1 MNIQEDNLAFL
12 LCGVAFPI
20 CPKLLFT
27 FTEEGSKI
35 RDIYRRA
42 ASRPMELSFLSR
54 CQRGIRAT
62 RREIAYIWERRPFL
76 LLLIFLLLALA
87 KRMGVPPRQAG
98 DGAEYF
104 VMTRSLACD
113 GDLVITP
120 AETEIFRHPDS
131 PWPRV
136 VLEPHKEPLIR
147 GRDGRERCVHS
158 FVVPALATPFYW
170 LCGWIAPGRGP
181 FHCYSVFGLW
191 ALLVCGYL
199 LGRYWQS
206 YLGEGAE
213 RWQRWALPAFA
224 YIVIFFTPLLI
235 YSYWAH
241 GEAAVFFLLCL
252 FFFFLEKGRLIP
264 AGLALGL
271 AAGHNP
277 VAGIWGVLLLA
288 KVYRYWQE
296 HRMSDGFKQGMAKH
310 GAALALAAAP
320 ALGLAGYNLY
330 HYGTPSVLL
339 RWDNCVPEL
348 FGLGRTLRFYWDPF
362 FGLIWFYPWAL
373 AGLFSPQARRVWAVR
388 FLLSLPLAAV
398 CMATA
403 NLNSHMVGLRY
414 LAFVYPAFLFVPIE
428 IPKPRPMQV
437 AFGVYLAVCL
447 WITWPFMARQKH
459 AENFCW
465 TLDNKAYVGMKAVF
479 GLIPA
484 LYNPEPEC
492 FAENVVHQN
501 IPHTQLDRPHAFR
514 ARVSPTCW
522 FVLVERKVLP
532 PGKAALIVQRRGGQQ
547 EIAARPVRFGINS
560 SLTLRTTR
568 LDPHGADYRLEFSVA
583 PEDFFPE
590 PLRGDYLYL
599 KFHHPSLKPV
609 ALERADGTQIPL
621 TEY

>member
-1 MNIQEDNLAFL
+1 MKIGGD
-12 LCGVAFPI
+12 VRR
-20 CPKLLFT
+20 T
-27 FTEEGSKI
+27 GSTTM
-35 RDIYRRA
+35 RV
-42 ASRPMELSFLSR
+42 SFLIQCR
-54 CQRGIRAT
+54 RGLRAT
-62 RREIAYIWERRPFL
+62 WREIVYIWARRPFL

-104 VMTRSLACD
+104 VMTRSLARERN
-113 GDLVITP
+113 LVITP
-120 AETEIFRHPDS
+120 AETEVFRHPDS

-158 FVVPALATPFYW
+158 FVVPALVTPFYW

-191 ALLVCGYL
+191 ALLVSGYL
-199 LGRYWQS
+199 LGRFWQS
-206 YLGEGAE
+206 RLSEGAE
-213 RWQRWALPAFA
+213 RWQRWALPVVAF
-224 YIVIFFTPLLI
+224 IVIFFTPLLI

-252 FFFFLEKGRLIP
+252 FFFWLEKDRLIP

-277 VAGIWGVLLLA
+277 IAGIWGGLLLA
-288 KVYRYWQE
+288 KGYRYWRE
-296 HRMSDGFKQGMAKH
+296 NRETVEFKQGAWRYV
-310 GAALALAAAP
+310 AAIAAAAAP
-320 ALGLAGYNLY
+320 ALVLAGYNLY

-339 RWDNCVPEL
+339 RYDNCVPEL
-348 FGLGRTLRFYWDPF
+348 FGLERTLRFYWDPF
-362 FGLIWFYPWAL
+362 FGLVWFYPWAL
-373 AGLFSPQARRVWAVR
+373 LGFFSPQARRVLVVR

-414 LAFVYPAFLFVPIE
+414 LAFVYPAFLFVPFE
-428 IPKPRPMQV
+428 IPKPHAVR
-437 AFGVYLAVCL
+437 AALGVYVAACL
-447 WITWPFMARQKH
+447 WITWPFVARQRH

-465 TLDNKAYVGMKAVF
+465 TLENKAYVGIRTVF
-479 GLIPA
+479 SLVPA

-492 FAENVVHQN
+492 FMENVFHQN
-501 IPHTQLDRPHAFR
+501 IPHTQQDRPRVFR

-532 PGKAALIVQRRGGQQ
+532 PGKAALIIQRRGGQEQ
-547 EIAARPVRFGINS
+547 IAARPVRFGINS
-560 SLTLRTTR
+560 MLTLGTAR
-568 LDPHGADYRLEFSVA
+568 LDPRGADYRLEFSVA
-583 PEDFFPE
+583 PDDFLSD

-599 KFHHPSLKPV
+599 KFRHPSLKPV
-609 ALERADGTQIPL
+609 ALQRADGTLIPL
-621 TEY
+621 PEY